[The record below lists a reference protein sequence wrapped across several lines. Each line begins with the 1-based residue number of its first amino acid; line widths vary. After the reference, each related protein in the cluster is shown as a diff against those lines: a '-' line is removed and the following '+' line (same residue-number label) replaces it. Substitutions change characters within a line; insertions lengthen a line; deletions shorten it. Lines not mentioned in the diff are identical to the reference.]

1 MKANMLKL
9 ALYQIR
15 RPGFSG
21 NCATMF
27 SIAAVVGWS
36 NAQAK
41 VVRMLIRLMVAI
53 FQLEGRQGR

>member
-9 ALYQIR
+9 ALYKIR
-15 RPGFSG
+15 RPGFGG

-27 SIAAVVGWS
+27 GIATVVGWS

-41 VVRMLIRLMVAI
+41 VIRMLIRLMVAI
-53 FQLEGRQGR
+53 FQLEGR